1 VRVGT
6 PVDLSVRAER
16 GYGMKRKCTSCGSE
30 SLEPGKM
37 QSTGR
42 VYFRLKNAPFL
53 TMKSADIE
61 VDGNICIECG
71 CITLVGDNAKAKS
84 LVSGKEEAV

>member
-1 VRVGT
+1 
-6 PVDLSVRAER
+6 
-16 GYGMKRKCTSCGSE
+16 MKRKCMSCGGE
-30 SLEPGKM
+30 SLEPGKV

-61 VDGNICIECG
+61 VQGNICTECG
-71 CITLVGDNAKAKS
+71 CITLVGDQAKVKA
-84 LVSGKEEAV
+84 LVSGKEQAV